1 MTEWKTFP
9 LHQPDPGLYIVAIK
23 FHFSIIYDIGE
34 WKNGEWVRLFE
45 DDRVVAFMPF
55 EPYTEFKPYQEETK

>member
-1 MTEWKTFP
+1 MTEWKPYP
-9 LHQPDPGLYIVAIK
+9 LHQPDPGLYIVAIR

-34 WKNGEWVRLFE
+34 WKDGEWVRLFE

-55 EPYTEFKPYQEETK
+55 PKYEPEADK